1 MSDRSDLVPDLA
13 SRPPQSI
20 RGNHV
25 RPATPFVV
33 FKEQEIEQSLPARFE
48 QQVRRY
54 PDRLAIK
61 TRSHQFTYIALNRLA
76 NRIARAILAQRGEG
90 EEPIAL
96 LLEQGASATATILG
110 VLKAGKM
117 YVPLDPAYPDT
128 RTAFIL
134 EDSQAQ
140 LIVTS
145 DKHRSLANTFA
156 QGGRQVLNIDEIDA
170 SLS

>member
-1 MSDRSDLVPDLA
+1 VNA
-13 SRPPQSI
+13 Y
-20 RGNHV
+20 
-25 RPATPFVV
+25 
-33 FKEQEIEQSLPARFE
+33 PARFE

-61 TRSHQFTYIALNRLA
+61 TRHHRLTYSAVNRLA

-96 LLEQGASATATILG
+96 LLEQGAPATATILG

-117 YVPLDPAYPDT
+117 YVPLDPAYPYA

-134 EDSQAQ
+134 EDS
-140 LIVTS
+140 
-145 DKHRSLANTFA
+145 
-156 QGGRQVLNIDEIDA
+156 
-170 SLS
+170 